1 MSEKQIQHFW
11 PPTSII
17 TLKTICGHHFTFT
30 YLSFLLHFSLE
41 RLPIHRL
48 LQSNILDD
56 YLLLQAMSGLT
67 FYFFFNFFKDSVF
80 FLSPF
85 CLNLLRGG
93 ARSAVSANRWPDTR
107 SVSLSISQSPSVS
120 WNLHMFV
127 LLIIAAE
134 PQTGYF
140 VGFQQM
146 LNKVSQRESGH

>member
-11 PPTSII
+11 PPTSIV
-17 TLKTICGHHFTFT
+17 TLKTICGHHFTFI

-41 RLPIHRL
+41 RLLIHRL
-48 LQSNILDD
+48 LQSNIFDD
-56 YLLLQAMSGLT
+56 YLLLQAMPGLT
-67 FYFFFNFFKDSVF
+67 IFFFLISLKTQFFSCLPSVWICCVGVPGV
-80 FLSPF
+80 LSLPT
-85 CLNLLRGG
+85 GG
-93 ARSAVSANRWPDTR
+93 QTLDQ
-107 SVSLSISQSPSVS
+107 SLSISQSPSVS